1 MESKST
7 KSTIGVGFIVILWVF
22 VIYFGLTES
31 VFWAAQ
37 PTKPLLIPGK
47 RTLFQKVITHPG
59 TKLYALAGNSSKVLE
74 KWVKTFTVFY
84 VYRRASVNGESWL
97 EVGLSSTEGPSGWVR
112 GSKASDWN
120 QSLTLVF
127 TERTGR
133 QPALFFKDLNSLQNV
148 AGSPSPGEQAAQLT
162 SKFAMIQSGG
172 TSPSAQFPVLAV
184 EPPEEAVS
192 REHFYLM
199 PIFQAAE
206 LFEGVKFLEVASID
220 PGTGEFPEDTELKTA
235 IVFVID
241 TTISMK
247 PYIDRTREAVRNIYD
262 AIERA
267 GLSDKVAFG
276 LVSFRNSIKKTPGVE
291 YVARVLSDLRDGQER
306 ELFELTL
313 AQAQEAKVSTHSFNE
328 DAFAGLKLALEKLNW
343 SPYLSRLAFLVT
355 DAGAIRNDDPFSS
368 TKMNEAEIADIAAA
382 TGVKIFALHLKTPA
396 GRKANNHSFAEGQ
409 YKALTGHSDPMI
421 GNLYVPIEAD
431 QPEAGIRGFGRVIEG
446 VSAQMVELVRAT
458 NRGERL
464 TLPEVP
470 TDLSGDVVQEA
481 VRKAAILGYAM
492 QLEFL
497 GSRAGI
503 QAPKIVKA
511 WVSDMDLA
519 RPDTPTFKVTVLLSK
534 NQLSDL
540 SQRLK
545 IILDQAQ
552 RTKRTGAKDFFQS
565 IMGVAAQMSRD
576 PLQFSK
582 KPNQNLGELGV
593 LAEFL
598 DDLPYRSDIMRLTEE
613 DWYRLSVG
621 EQQAI
626 INNLKSKIRR
636 YTQIHDDV
644 DSWVT
649 FGAEEPGDAVYRIPL
664 SLMP

>member
-1 MESKST
+1 MESKKT
-7 KSTIGVGFIVILWVF
+7 KSMSRVAFIVILGTF
-22 VIYFGLTES
+22 LIYLGLMESVIYAERPS
-31 VFWAAQ
+31 
-37 PTKPLLIPGK
+37 KPLLIPGK
-47 RTLFQKVITHPG
+47 RTLYQKVITHPG

-74 KWVKTFTVFY
+74 KWVKPFTAFY
-84 VYRRASVNGESWL
+84 VYQRASIGGGPWL
-97 EVGLSSTEGPSGWVR
+97 EVGLSSTEGPIGWVK
-112 GSKASDWN
+112 GSKTSDWN
-120 QSLTLVF
+120 QALTLVF

-133 QPALFFKDLNSLQNV
+133 QPALFFKDLKSLQNV
-148 AGSPSPGEQAAQLT
+148 AGSPSPGEQATQLA
-162 SKFAMIQSGG
+162 SQFAAIQSGSI
-172 TSPSAQFPVLAV
+172 SPPTQFPVFAV
-184 EPPEEAVS
+184 EPPEAAVS
-192 REHFYLM
+192 REQFYLM
-199 PIFQAAE
+199 PIFQAIE

-220 PGTGEFPEDTELKTA
+220 PGSGRFPEDLELKTA

-247 PYIDRTREAVRNIYD
+247 PYIDRTREAVRKIYD
-262 AIERA
+262 AIEKA

-276 LVSFRNSIKKTPGVE
+276 LVAFRNSIKKTPGVE
-291 YVARVLSDLRDGQER
+291 YVAGVLSDLRDGRER
-306 ELFELTL
+306 EQFELAL
-313 AQAQEAKVSTHSFNE
+313 AQAQEANVSTHSFNE
-328 DAFAGLKLALEKLNW
+328 DAFAGLKIALEKLNW
-343 SPYLSRLAFLVT
+343 SPYLSRLVFLIT

-368 TKMNEAEIADIAAA
+368 TNMNEAEIADMAVA
-382 TGVKIFALHLKTPA
+382 TGVKIFAFHLKTPA
-396 GRKANNHSFAEGQ
+396 GKKVNNHPFAEAQ
-409 YKALTGHSDPMI
+409 YRTLTGHSDPTI
-421 GNLYVPIEAD
+421 GDLYVPIEAA
-431 QPEAGIRGFGRVIEG
+431 QPEAGVRGFGRVVEG

-458 NRGERL
+458 SRGERL

-470 TDLSGDVVQEA
+470 TDRSGDVVQEA
-481 VRKAAILGYAM
+481 VRKAAILGYAL

-497 GSRAGI
+497 GGRAGV

-519 RPDTPTFKVTVLLSK
+519 RPDTPTFKVAVLLSK

-545 IILDQAQ
+545 IILDEAQ

-565 IMGVAAQMSRD
+565 ILGVAAQMSRD

-582 KPNQNLGELGV
+582 KPNQNLGQLGV

-598 DDLPYRSDIMRLTEE
+598 DDLPYRSNIMRLTEE

-636 YTQIHDDV
+636 YTHIHDDV
-644 DSWVT
+644 DNWVT
-649 FGAEEPGDAVYRIPL
+649 FGAEKPGDAVYRIPL
-664 SLMP
+664 SIMP